1 MKNIFK
7 PFMALALAF
16 ALGMTL
22 SLSSPAHAEAWP
34 EAVRIGVI
42 ASIDKAGNT
51 VMAGTSPLVDRVIKE
66 GWLEKELTQRG
77 IKLEWYPLAGNAG
90 TGSVTNEAFA
100 SGRIDFANYGDLPS
114 IILNAG
120 GVRTHVVV
128 PSGRG
133 SDMTLLVPVN
143 SKIVSIQELKGKRVS
158 VHKGRPWELGFIKAA
173 ESAGLTYKDFQIF
186 NINPQAGAAA
196 LASGKVDAHFDIGGE
211 LLQLKGIGRIIWDT
225 KGKPLHF
232 KMRAE
237 LWGARAFTEKYP
249 ETTQLVATAYIK
261 AAHWAAQEK
270 NRDEIIRIGTRTGTP
285 EEVVRKNYDDPTLG
299 WKDRWTPLFDQVVY
313 DHYREVTAFARAHKQ
328 IRRDVDA
335 NELLEPKFVRQAL
348 KTLKLED
355 FWTPA
360 ETAEKI
366 TKATKEATPTAEP
379 TKTAGKTNTAAKTSS
394 TGKRAP

>member
-1 MKNIFK
+1 MKNIFS
-7 PFMALALAF
+7 PFAALALALGA
-16 ALGMTL
+16 ALP
-22 SLSSPAHAEAWP
+22 SSAPNAETWP

-42 ASIDKAGNT
+42 ATIDKTGNP

-66 GWLEKELTQRG
+66 GWLEKELTRRG

-133 SDMTLLVPVN
+133 SDMSLLVPVD
-143 SKIVSIQELKGKRVS
+143 SKVKSIAELKGKRVS

-173 ESAGLTYKDFQIF
+173 ESAGLIYKDFQIF
-186 NINPQAGAAA
+186 NINPQAGDAA
-196 LASGKVDAHFDIGGE
+196 LASGKVDAHFVNGGE
-211 LLQLKGIGRIIWDT
+211 LLEFKGIGRILWST

-249 ETTQLVATAYIK
+249 ETTQLVATAYVK
-261 AAHWAAQEK
+261 AAHWAAQEE

-285 EEVVRKNYDDPTLG
+285 ENVVRKNYDDPTLG
-299 WKDRWTPLFDQVVY
+299 WKERWTPLFDQVVY

-328 IRRDVDA
+328 IRRDVNAD
-335 NELLEPKFVRQAL
+335 ELVEPKFVRQAL
-348 KTLKLED
+348 KSLGLED
-355 FWTPA
+355 FWTPSEA
-360 ETAEKI
+360 VKEAKGAKETAQ
-366 TKATKEATPTAEP
+366 
-379 TKTAGKTNTAAKTSS
+379 
-394 TGKRAP
+394 TGKEKASAKRGATSRRAP